1 MAVLPYVARAL
12 ALPRRMPEDPHHRLI
27 QRLAC
32 FSELTEEEQVVLRA
46 LSLRA
51 RDFDKGADIIRQGDK
66 AVESCLIISGLACR
80 YKVVAGGKRQ
90 ILSLH
95 FAGDMPDLQGLYLE
109 VMDHGV
115 ACITGVRAAFVSH
128 QALRTLFEQNRRL
141 GELFWQY
148 TLVDASIFRDWIANL
163 GRRSAYQRMAH
174 LFCELFVRMSALGL
188 AEKES
193 FRLPMTQSELGDACG
208 LSPVHVNRVLQR
220 LRREGLIVSTG
231 DVHAIA
237 DWEGLRKAGDFDE
250 TYLHHMRA
258 C

>member
-1 MAVLPYVARAL
+1 MAVLPYAARAL
-12 ALPRRMPEDPHHRLI
+12 APRRMPAENPNDRLI

-32 FSELTEEEQVVLRA
+32 FAELSEEQQALLRA
-46 LSLRA
+46 LPLHA
-51 RDFDKGADIIRQGDK
+51 RSFDKGEEIVRQGDRPT
-66 AVESCLIISGLACR
+66 ESCLIISGLACR

-109 VMDHGV
+109 VMDHGI
-115 ACITGVRAAFVSH
+115 ACITGVRAAFASH
-128 QALRTLFEQNRRL
+128 QALRALFQQDHRL
-141 GELFWQY
+141 GELFWQH
-148 TLVDASIFRDWIANL
+148 TLIDASIFRDWIASL

-174 LFCELFVRMSALGL
+174 LFCELFVRMRALDL

-237 DWEGLRKAGDFDE
+237 DWEGLREAGDFDDA
-250 TYLHHMRA
+250 YLHHMRS